1 LPAIDIV
8 RASLS
13 RKFSDEVEVFS
24 MSDVVVEKQ
33 KMAERGDAYFNGELI
48 EERQKEIE
56 EIEVLMVNLHGI
68 VKDLAQVVENQ
79 DEKFIQI
86 GQNARKAHE
95 NTKKAKQEVIIANE
109 NRGLANNKM

>member
-1 LPAIDIV
+1 
-8 RASLS
+8 
-13 RKFSDEVEVFS
+13 VFS
-24 MSDVVVEKQ
+24 ISDVVVEKQ
-33 KMAERGDAYFNGELI
+33 KMAEYSDAYFNEQLI

-56 EIEVLMVNLHGI
+56 EIETLMVNLHGI

-86 GQNARKAHE
+86 GQNARKANE
-95 NTKKAKQEVIIANE
+95 NTRRAKQEVVIANE